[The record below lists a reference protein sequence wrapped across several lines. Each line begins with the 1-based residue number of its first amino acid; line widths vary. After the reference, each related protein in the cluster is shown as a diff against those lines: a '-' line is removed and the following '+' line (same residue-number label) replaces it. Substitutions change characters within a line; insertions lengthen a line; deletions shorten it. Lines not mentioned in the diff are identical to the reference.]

1 MSTITTTNLPLTTQN
16 VTQPWKFLGSA
27 SSVSPVSVFE
37 NDFTTTTIRSQDF
50 NGTGYYIDEEGDTGK
65 ILTLFLHYNNF

>member
-1 MSTITTTNLPLTTQN
+1 MTTTTTTLPSSNQN

-37 NDFTTTTIRSQDF
+37 DDFTTTTVKSQDF
-50 NGTGYYIDEEGDTGK
+50 NGTGYYIDEEGETGK
-65 ILTLFLHYNNF
+65 I